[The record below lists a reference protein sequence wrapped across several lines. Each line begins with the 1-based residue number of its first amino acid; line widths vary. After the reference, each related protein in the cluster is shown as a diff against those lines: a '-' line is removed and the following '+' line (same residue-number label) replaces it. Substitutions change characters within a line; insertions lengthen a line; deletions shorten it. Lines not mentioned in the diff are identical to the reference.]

1 MSFCANVTNMG
12 LKHISTGFSK
22 LKCLSMTT
30 CSINDEGLKKM
41 SKNLLSLE
49 ELNIGQCVSITDD
62 GLKSVCEN
70 MKSLKQIDLYG
81 CTKVSS
87 KAVSQIKKS
96 IPSLKH
102 LNLDL

>member
-1 MSFCANVTNMG
+1 MG
-12 LKHISTGFSK
+12 LKHISTGFVK

-41 SKNLLSLE
+41 SKNLVNLE
-49 ELNIGQCVSITDD
+49 ELNIGQCVSITDE
-62 GLKSVCEN
+62 GLKSIYEN
-70 MKSLKQIDLYG
+70 MKGLKILDLYG

-87 KAVSQIKKS
+87 KAVTQTKKS
-96 IPSLKH
+96 IPSLRQ